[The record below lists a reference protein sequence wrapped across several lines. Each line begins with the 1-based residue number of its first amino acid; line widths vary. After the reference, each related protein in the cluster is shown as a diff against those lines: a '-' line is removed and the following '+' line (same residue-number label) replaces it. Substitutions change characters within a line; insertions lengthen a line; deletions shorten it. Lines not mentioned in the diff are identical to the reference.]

1 MESRS
6 SAGVESEVG
15 QTDSNANSRVGSYN
29 RGLSKVNYNPM
40 RGINFSEPQ
49 SIPDIAALRN
59 GLVDK
64 KVEPKPIV
72 SQEMFSSSR
81 TGEETSFKLIHAS
94 DDRRETSNFQS

>member
-6 SAGVESEVG
+6 SGGVESEVG
-15 QTDSNANSRVGSYN
+15 QTESNAGSRVGSYN

-59 GLVDK
+59 GVDK
-64 KVEPKPIV
+64 KVESKPIV
-72 SQEMFSSSR
+72 SQEMFSSQR
-81 TGEETSFKLIHAS
+81 TGEETSFKLVHAS